1 MTKLYSFSL
10 NRLWAIILKEFI
22 QMKRDHGLLAVIVGL
37 PVIQIILFGYAINSD
52 PKYLPTLVIDA
63 SPGIFSRTL
72 IQGLSNTNYF
82 KILSSTGNSQEAEKM
97 LETGKAQFIVYIPP
111 GFNEAFIKGRRPE
124 VLLEADA
131 TDPTATGNAI
141 AAAHQV
147 IQTVFNPDLKG
158 VLRYLNTTPPPINL
172 VVHAKYNPEA
182 ITQYNILPGLI
193 GVVLTMTMVMITAV
207 AITRE
212 RERGTI
218 ENLLTTLAEPLEVM
232 LGKIVPYIIV
242 GYVQILLMLF
252 LTHFIF
258 FVPIEGSVI
267 TLCLVA
273 MPFIAANLAV
283 GLAFSAIAKN
293 QLQSTQM
300 TIFFFLPSLLLSG
313 FMFPF
318 RGMPHWAQFV
328 GEGLPLTHFLRIVR
342 GILLK
347 GYTWDAIWINL
358 WPILI
363 FMVIAI
369 AIGVKAYRKTLD

>member
-1 MTKLYSFSL
+1 
-10 NRLWAIILKEFI
+10 
-22 QMKRDHGLLAVIVGL
+22 
-37 PVIQIILFGYAINSD
+37 
-52 PKYLPTLVIDA
+52 
-63 SPGIFSRTL
+63 
-72 IQGLSNTNYF
+72 
-82 KILSSTGNSQEAEKM
+82 
-97 LETGKAQFIVYIPP
+97 
-111 GFNEAFIKGRRPE
+111 
-124 VLLEADA
+124 
-131 TDPTATGNAI
+131 
-141 AAAHQV
+141 
-147 IQTVFNPDLKG
+147 
-158 VLRYLNTTPPPINL
+158 YLNSTSPPINL

-218 ENLLTTLAEPLEVM
+218 ENLLTTLAQPLEVM

-258 FVPIEGSVI
+258 FVPIKGSVI

-300 TIFFFLPSLLLSG
+300 TIFFFLPSILLSG
-313 FMFPF
+313 FMFP
-318 RGMPHWAQFV
+318 
-328 GEGLPLTHFLRIVR
+328 
-342 GILLK
+342 
-347 GYTWDAIWINL
+347 
-358 WPILI
+358 
-363 FMVIAI
+363 
-369 AIGVKAYRKTLD
+369 